1 MAKVKIGN
9 SVLKINYIIN
19 KIPKGFEHCPQEK
32 FKTASWV
39 NLCSPLNPILSA
51 AFSELYQYCSLTL
64 SGDLKIA
71 SLWQRILQVTSKGT
85 TYPKLKCYSSL
96 KTVLIILHLSFHS
109 HSPPFSCLVPGPIR
123 LSFLCSLAYSWVLT
137 REDRGQDIYSLTPN
151 SFSSAISSIFYVRV
165 SFLYF
170 LLYFWPQSLFQYKQE
185 FLLTVKVH
193 NHQIQTPKMS
203 TARILVMTKLA
214 ERLPSKW

>member
-1 MAKVKIGN
+1 MSKSVFATQSHTFCSFLRIIPILLPNSFRRPQNSFSVAKNPPSYFKRDHLSKIKM
-9 SVLKINYIIN
+9 LQFPEICADY
-19 KIPKGFEHCPQEK
+19 
-32 FKTASWV
+32 
-39 NLCSPLNPILSA
+39 SPLV
-51 AFSELYQYCSLTL
+51 FSQ
-64 SGDLKIA
+64 
-71 SLWQRILQVTSKGT
+71 
-85 TYPKLKCYSSL
+85 
-96 KTVLIILHLSFHS
+96 
-109 HSPPFSCLVPGPIR
+109 PFSTFLCLVPGPIR

-214 ERLPSKW
+214 ERLPSK